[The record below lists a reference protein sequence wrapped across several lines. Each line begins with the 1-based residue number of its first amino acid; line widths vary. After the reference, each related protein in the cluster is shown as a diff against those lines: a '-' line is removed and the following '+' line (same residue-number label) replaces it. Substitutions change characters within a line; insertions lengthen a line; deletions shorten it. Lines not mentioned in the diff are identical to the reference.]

1 MEEWTKQGLGRHTE
15 NLGLYPESN
24 ECEVKGDGVTI
35 RLSVPISG

>member
-24 ECEVKGDGVTI
+24 EKVLMC
-35 RLSVPISG
+35 LN